1 MCPSSG
7 HVSRFTDRIGPA
19 SENLAIFCDPQPP
32 PILSFFLCEAPRS
45 PLVPGEGAAALHTA
59 PRRLRPG
66 GLSAAG
72 TALGEK
78 VWEPRLLGH
87 GGPGRVLSL
96 SLCPHLSWTQLGLGS
111 EGYGEQEGEL
121 T

>member
-1 MCPSSG
+1 MPKFRARIPFHGSNRSCLGKSCNILRSS
-7 HVSRFTDRIGPA
+7 A
-19 SENLAIFCDPQPP
+19 P